1 MQDYIFLKNVKVH
14 NLKINSL
21 KIPKRK
27 LVVICGVSGS
37 GKSSLALDTL
47 FAEGQRRYVE
57 SLSSYAR
64 QFLGVMK
71 KPEADKIEGISP
83 AIAIEQK
90 GLSKNPRSIVGTATE
105 IYDYLRLLF
114 ARVGEV
120 HCPKCGRK
128 IQKQTLDEIVDKI
141 LKIKDEV
148 YIFSP
153 AIFHK
158 KGQHKKVLEE
168 IERAG
173 FLRVRVDKTLIT
185 IEEALDL
192 DLDPKKRHTIEV
204 LVDKFFPEKEERSR
218 IADSCQQAL
227 KIGKGIFFAF
237 LKKEKKEIPFSEKF
251 SCPKCNI
258 ALPEIEPR
266 LFSFNSPLGACPL
279 CGGLGET
286 MEVDKDLVVPDKNLS
301 LAEGAIAPWA
311 YASHKIGRQSY
322 FWWKLKELSQDYN
335 FSLYTPFKNLPEN
348 IQDIL
353 LYGDGYFEGV
363 VPFLERKWKQAESE
377 AVREEIEKYM
387 RVKTCSLCHGQR
399 LKKEALSVK
408 FFSKSIWEI
417 TEMTI
422 EKAKKFFEK
431 CLKKLK
437 GEKRKI
443 GEPILK
449 EIIERLNFLED
460 VGVGYLSLSRKTG
473 TLSGGEGERI
483 RLASQLGAKLT
494 GITYILDEPSI
505 GLHPRDLDKLIKNL
519 KKLRDLENTVI
530 VVEHDPKTILSADWV
545 IEIGPGAGKKG
556 GRVVFEG
563 KAKKLL
569 LADTLTAKYLK
580 GELQVKISQNFS
592 FPKKYLVVVG
602 AREHNL
608 KNITVKFPLG
618 KFICVTGVSG
628 SGKSTL
634 VNDILGKAL
643 MKKFY
648 QEKEEPGLHQK
659 ILGWENLKRV
669 RIIDQSP
676 IGKTPRSNPVTY
688 ISAFSHIRE
697 IFANQKEARIRGY
710 TPSKFSFNLKDGRCE
725 ACQGQGY
732 KKVEMYF
739 LPDMYVECEVCKGKR
754 YQREVL
760 EIEFK
765 GKNIAEVLEMSVDE
779 AFLFFKKFSPLERKL
794 KTLKDVGLG
803 YIELGQP
810 APTLSGGE
818 AQRVKLAE
826 ELCKKESGDAL
837 YILDEP
843 TVGLH
848 PDDISKLLKVLEKL
862 KDRGNTIIVIE
873 HNLDVIKNADWI
885 IDLGPEGGDKGGEIV
900 AEGPPKEIAKNKK
913 SYTGK
918 FLKKVL

>member
-1 MQDYIFLKNVKVH
+1 MQDYIFLKNVRVH
-14 NLKINSL
+14 NLKISSL

-114 ARVGEV
+114 ARVGEP

-141 LKIKDEV
+141 LKIRDEV
-148 YIFSP
+148 YIFAP

-173 FLRVRVDKTLIT
+173 FLRVRVDKTLMT

-192 DLDPKKRHTIEV
+192 DLDPKRRHTIEV

-227 KIGKGIFFAF
+227 KIGKGVFFAF

-251 SCPKCNI
+251 SCPECNI

-311 YASHKIGRQSY
+311 HASHKIGRQSY

-348 IQDIL
+348 VQDVL

-363 VPFLERKWKQAESE
+363 IPFLERKWKEAESE

-387 RVKTCSLCHGQR
+387 RVKTCSLCKGQR

-422 EKAKKFFEK
+422 EEAKKFFEK
-431 CLKKLK
+431 SLKKLK

-443 GEPILK
+443 GEPIIK
-449 EIIERLNFLED
+449 EIIERLSFLED
-460 VGVGYLSLSRKTG
+460 VEVGYLTLSRKTG

-519 KKLRDLENTVI
+519 KKLRDLGNTVI

-563 KAKKLL
+563 EPKKLL
-569 LADTLTAKYLK
+569 SADTLTAKYLK

-592 FPKKYLVVVG
+592 PAKKYLVVVG

-648 QEKEEPGLHQK
+648 QGKEEPGLHQK

-676 IGKTPRSNPVTY
+676 IGRTPRSNPVTY
-688 ISAFSHIRE
+688 INAFSHIRE

-779 AFLFFKKFSPLERKL
+779 ALLFFKKFPPLERKL

-862 KDRGNTIIVIE
+862 RDRGNTIIVIE
-873 HNLDVIKNADWI
+873 HDLDVIKNADWI
-885 IDLGPEGGDKGGEIV
+885 IDLGPEGGDKGGEII

-913 SYTGK
+913 S
-918 FLKKVL
+918 LSLIHI